1 MLTMNLLF
9 ANPFFPV
16 QPGVDRMLPP
26 RAGCVTEQR
35 GDPAKP
41 GPGAVQPV
49 LPGRCHI
56 FDPEVAGGP
65 AP

>member
-41 GPGAVQPV
+41 GPGAV
-49 LPGRCHI
+49 
-56 FDPEVAGGP
+56 
-65 AP
+65 